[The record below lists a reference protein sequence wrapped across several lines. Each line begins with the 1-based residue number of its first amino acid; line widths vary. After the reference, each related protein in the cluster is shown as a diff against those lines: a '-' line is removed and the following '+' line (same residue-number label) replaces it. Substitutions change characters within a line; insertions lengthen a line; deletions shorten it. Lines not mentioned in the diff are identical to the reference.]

1 MRFKTEVLEDYRW
14 NHRWT
19 KTKMAKFLGISLP
32 LYRYI
37 LKVGQK
43 DYRKIIG
50 YASKMKIK
58 FEALIE
64 L

>member
-1 MRFKTEVLEDYRW
+1 MRFKTELLEDYRW

-19 KTKMAKFLGISLP
+19 KTKMAEFLGISLP
-32 LYRYI
+32 IYRYI